1 MKITLLTY
9 GSRGDVEPFIALAQG
24 LARAGHR
31 VRLAAPRVYDPIL
44 DDPAIEFLGLPGEPG
59 QLVQNLVDVAGRNQW
74 RMLRAMAGFVLPLAL
89 EVREIAASAAE
100 GADLILHSFLLTS
113 LGYELARQQGVPDVS
128 AQLFP
133 VFCSTSEF
141 PAPTFPSL
149 PLGGAYRKLTHQLV
163 TQVFWQG
170 SRVLYSLLRRKNPA
184 LPPLTGWP
192 FDEGNAGPT
201 PILYAFS
208 PTVVPRPRDWRPG
221 VHITGYWFSDLPG
234 HWNPDPALLDF
245 IHKDPAPITIA
256 FGSTASR
263 RLGGIFAG
271 VLEALARS
279 GQRGILVGTD
289 LPVVSITPGV
299 YSLAEVPYEWLFP
312 RSGAILHHGG
322 AGTTGKGL
330 MAGVPNIVLP
340 FTSDQPFWGSQVQAL
355 GVGPMPISPGKLS
368 SKTLAAA
375 IDAAVHDTGMRK
387 RAAQVGAA
395 IRREDGVSQAVA
407 LIERYARI

>member
-31 VRLAAPRVYDPIL
+31 VRLAAPRVYHAIL

-74 RMLRAMAGFVLPLAL
+74 RMLRAMSGFVLPLAL
-89 EVREIAASAAE
+89 EVHEIAGKAAQ

-113 LGYELARQQGVPDVS
+113 LGYELARQQGVADISV
-128 AQLFP
+128 QLFP

-141 PAPTFPSL
+141 PAPTFPPL
-149 PLGGAYRKLTHQLV
+149 PLGGPYHKVTHQFV

-170 SRVLYSLLRRKNPA
+170 SRVLYSLLRRTHPV

-192 FDEGNAGPT
+192 FDERHDGRT

-221 VHITGYWFSDLPG
+221 VHITGYWFSDQPG
-234 HWNPDPALLDF
+234 RWNPDPALLDF
-245 IHKDPAPITIA
+245 IHNGPAPIAIA

-263 RLGGIFAG
+263 RLGGIFEK
-271 VLEALARS
+271 VLEALAFT
-279 GQRGILVGTD
+279 GQRGILVGID
-289 LPVVSITPGV
+289 SPAAGLPSGIYP
-299 YSLAEVPYEWLFP
+299 LAEAPYEWLFP
-312 RSGAILHHGG
+312 RSAAILHHGG

-330 MAGVPNIVLP
+330 MAGIPNIILP
-340 FTSDQPFWGSQVQAL
+340 FTSDQPFWGSRVQAL
-355 GVGPMPISPGKLS
+355 GAGPKPISPRKLS
-368 SKTLAAA
+368 AQTLAAA
-375 IDAAVHDTGMRK
+375 IDAAVQDAAMRK
-387 RAAQVGAA
+387 RAAQIGAA
-395 IRREDGVSQAVA
+395 IRREDGVRQAVA
-407 LIERYARI
+407 LIERYAGT